1 MNRDKKQPVTTC
13 ADINSAPSV
22 SAVSFS
28 TVASLKAS
36 LVPKKYSMVVAYV
49 PDPSSL
55 QALGL
60 VAVRH
65 GQLEYALR
73 MTIKSLT
80 GLDVREALSGTAY
93 VGAKRLRERI
103 LKTARA
109 KVVQNSDIENLAEL
123 IDRSATVT
131 ERRNAVLHGLYA
143 QEVNCQAMLFE
154 NDAWRPVPTPDE
166 LNALATEI
174 ATITQDIHEAR
185 LHGFLAKALSL
196 DSRGSDTSQ

>member
-1 MNRDKKQPVTTC
+1 MNKDKKQPKAC
-13 ADINSAPSV
+13 ADITSAPSV

-36 LVPKKYSMVVAYV
+36 LAPKKNSMVVAYV
-49 PDPSSL
+49 PDPPSL

-80 GLDVREALSGTAY
+80 GLDVREALSETAY

-103 LKTARA
+103 LNMAKA
-109 KVVQNSDIENLAEL
+109 KVAQSSDIENLAEL

-131 ERRNAVLHGLYA
+131 QRRNAVLHGLYV
-143 QEVNCQAMLFE
+143 QEVDRKPMLFE

-185 LHGFLAKALSL
+185 LYGFLAKALSF
-196 DSRGSDTSQ
+196 DSRWSDTSQ